1 VPHSDWDSV
10 RATPLFASMSD
21 ANFRV
26 LRDATVV
33 HRLPK
38 NAALLR
44 EGERPRFLHLLVE
57 GSVELFGCHN
67 GQAATI
73 DVVEPISALALPGII
88 RGGVLL
94 KSARTVTPSRVLAVP
109 AEAVREAFRRDAAF
123 SRAVAEQLADSC
135 GELVRLLMNEKLR
148 TSTERLAAWI
158 LRTCLTQG
166 NKTSIELKFNKR
178 ILASRLGMAPE
189 NLSRNLAYLERYG
202 VTSEGRGI
210 QVADLETLQEFAKPN
225 ALIDGVEAMA

>member
-1 VPHSDWDSV
+1 
-10 RATPLFASMSD
+10 MSD

-38 NAALLR
+38 NAALLK
-44 EGERPRFLHLLVE
+44 EGDRPRFLYLLVE

-73 DVVEPISALALPGII
+73 EVTEPVAALALASVI
-88 RGGVLL
+88 RGGVTL
-94 KSARTVTPSRVLAVP
+94 KCARTVSPARVLAVP

-123 SRAVAEQLADSC
+123 SRATAEHLADWYADM
-135 GELVRLLMNEKLR
+135 VRLLMNEKLR

-158 LRTCLTQG
+158 LRTCMSQG

-202 VTSEGRGI
+202 VKSEGRGI
-210 QVADLETLQEFAKPN
+210 QVECLQTLQEFAKPN
-225 ALIDGVEAMA
+225 ALIDGLETTA

>member
-1 VPHSDWDSV
+1 VAHSDWDSV
-10 RATPLFASMSD
+10 RAIPLFASMTD

-26 LRDATVV
+26 LRDATVI

-38 NAALLR
+38 NAALLK
-44 EGERPRFLHLLVE
+44 EGERPRFLHVLVE

-67 GQAATI
+67 GQIATI
-73 DVVEPISALALPGII
+73 EVTEPVAALALGSVIRCGIS
-88 RGGVLL
+88 L
-94 KSARTVTPSRVLAVP
+94 KSARTVTPARVLAVP

-123 SRAVAEQLADSC
+123 SRAVAEQLADSH
-135 GELVRLLMNEKLR
+135 GEMVRLLMNEKLR

-158 LRTCLTQG
+158 LRTCVMQG

-178 ILASRLGMAPE
+178 TLASRLGMAPE

-202 VTSEGRGI
+202 VRSEGRGI
-210 QVADLETLQEFAKPN
+210 QVEDLQSLQEFAKPN
-225 ALIDGVEAMA
+225 ALIDGLDATD

>member
-1 VPHSDWDSV
+1 MPHSDWDSV
-10 RATPLFASMSD
+10 RAAPLFASMSD

-38 NAALLR
+38 NAALLK

-73 DVVEPISALALPGII
+73 EITEPVAALALAAVI
-88 RGGVLL
+88 RGGVSL
-94 KSARTVTPSRVLAVP
+94 KCARSVSPARVLAVP

-123 SRAVAEQLADSC
+123 SRAAAEYLAD
-135 GELVRLLMNEKLR
+135 GYADMVRLLMNEKLR

-158 LRTCLTQG
+158 LRTCVTQG

-189 NLSRNLAYLERYG
+189 NLSRNLAFLERYG

-210 QVADLETLQEFAKPN
+210 QISDLQSLQEFAKPN
-225 ALIDGVEAMA
+225 ALIDGVEATA

>member
-1 VPHSDWDSV
+1 VPHSDWDNV

-38 NAALLR
+38 NAALLK

-57 GSVELFGCHN
+57 GSVELYGCHN

-73 DVVEPISALALPGII
+73 DILEPVTALALPGII
-88 RGGVLL
+88 RASVLL
-94 KSARTVTPSRVLAVP
+94 KSARTVSAARVLSAP

-123 SRAVAEQLADSC
+123 ARAIAEELANC
-135 GELVRLLMNEKLR
+135 YGEMVRLLMNEKLR

-158 LRTCLTQG
+158 LRTCVTQG
-166 NKTSIELKFNKR
+166 NTASIELKFNKR

-189 NLSRNLAYLERYG
+189 NLSRNLAYLERFG
-202 VTSEGRGI
+202 VRSEGRGI
-210 QVADLETLQEFAKPN
+210 QIADLQSLQEFAKPN
-225 ALIDGVEAMA
+225 ALIDGGEAMA